1 MKDDKKVA
9 EIEKIVSSSNHIV
22 VVQADNPDG
31 DSLASSLALEHIL
44 GDLGKDVTLFCGVE
58 LPGYLKYL
66 PGSDRVVTE
75 LPSSFDASIIIDTSS
90 DILLEKLD
98 KTAQKGWLAAKPCI
112 VIDHHQTDASI
123 TYASVIYNPPA
134 VATAETIYNLA
145 SALKWPINLEAK
157 ELIAIAILSD
167 SLGLTSDSTT
177 AQSIR
182 IIADLVD
189 GGVSLAKLDNAR
201 RATMRRESELIH
213 YKGRL
218 LERVEFYNDE
228 KIALISIPWEEIEKY
243 SPLYNPSML
252 VLDDMRL
259 GKNTQVAIAFKLYKD
274 GKVTAKIRS
283 NYGSPVADKLAE
295 HFGGG
300 GHPYAS
306 GFKILG
312 GKTYDD
318 IKQETIKI
326 ASELIEKNAETL

>member
-1 MKDDKKVA
+1 MA
-9 EIEKIVSSSNHIV
+9 EYPESAAIHTAVNTAGHIV

-31 DSLASSLALEHIL
+31 DSLASSLAMEHIL
-44 GDLGKDVTLFCGVE
+44 GDQGKQVTLFCGVE

-90 DILLEKLD
+90 DILLEKLG

-112 VIDHHQTDASI
+112 VLDHHQTEASI
-123 TYASVIYNPPA
+123 SFATVIYNPPA

-145 SALKWPINLEAK
+145 LQLKWPINFEAK

-167 SLGLTSDSTT
+167 SLGLVSDSTT

-182 IIADLVD
+182 IIAELVE

-218 LERVEFYNDE
+218 LERVEFYDDE
-228 KIALISIPWEEIEKY
+228 KITVVSIPWDEIEKY

-259 GKNTQVAIAFKLYKD
+259 GKNTQLAIAFKLYKD
-274 GKVTAKIRS
+274 GKITAKIRA
-283 NYGSPVADKLAE
+283 NYGSPIADKVAE

-306 GFKILG
+306 GFKILS
-312 GKTYDD
+312 GKTYEEV
-318 IKQETIKI
+318 KSETIKV
-326 ASELIEKNAETL
+326 ASELIEKNNETL